1 MTTLAAGSGAAGEPA
16 EDSVRPVPTR
26 ADGVRLLGEQ
36 RGSGYRV
43 APALVQRSDG
53 QILQLTQLLYAV
65 LAAVDGARTVDDIAA
80 LVSSA
85 VHRDVRGAD
94 VETLIAKQLRP
105 LGVLT
110 RPDGS
115 QPEVRKANPLL
126 ALRFRYVVSNPER
139 TRRITAPF
147 AVLFNPLVVLLT
159 CGAFLV
165 IAYWVLFDKGL
176 ASAAHE
182 AFTDP
187 GMLLAVFAITVV
199 SAGFH
204 EFGHA
209 AALRRGGGTP
219 GAMGAG
225 LYLVWPAF
233 YTDVTDSYRLGRRAR
248 LRTDLGGLYFNALL
262 ALAMFAMWAALRWDG
277 LLLVIATQLL
287 QMLRQLPPMLR
298 FDGYHL
304 LADLTGVPDLFHRIK
319 PTMKGL
325 LPTHWRSPEARVLKP
340 WARAVV
346 SLWVLVVVPL
356 MLLTAL
362 VTILTLPR
370 ILASAASSF
379 RTQWTLL
386 AGFWH
391 HGDWTGVGA
400 KVLALVAVIIPVLGV
415 SYLVTRMV
423 RQLVG
428 SALRRTQGRPVRR
441 AGVMALGAAMV
452 AALVWVWWPHGN
464 YRVIQPGERG
474 VLQQAFAPAALSRA
488 VEHAPPQPLVGEAVN
503 AAVPASN
510 TRQALREGDRTTA
523 RTVWPADTPRPTAN
537 QPTLAMVLTPRDP
550 GKPTWVFPFNRPA
563 PPGPGDNQALAVA
576 TEDGS
581 AAYDVAFALVYAD
594 HDTVLNKNEAYAFAS
609 CKNCVA
615 VAVAFQ
621 VVLIV
626 GDAHVIAPQN
636 ISAAVGYN
644 CIRCVTAA
652 LAIQLDVSLPARPNA
667 SVTARL
673 DALWAKIRAFGKHVK
688 GLTFS
693 QIHDRILGYE
703 KQILDIVTPYA
714 ATTAS
719 PTFAGSAS
727 AGAAGPSASGS
738 GTATGPGPTATSTPT
753 SGSPSGSASGS
764 AAQPGA
770 TAPGS
775 TAASTTTTQPSA
787 TGTGSGSAAQV
798 GGPAA
803 STTAPS
809 PAGSTAA

>member
-1 MTTLAAGSGAAGEPA
+1 MTTLAASSGAAGEPA

-53 QILQLTQLLYAV
+53 QILQLTPLLYAV

-80 LVSSA
+80 HVSSA

-94 VETLIAKQLRP
+94 IETLIAKQLRP

-126 ALRFRYVVSNPER
+126 ALRFRYVVSNPR
-139 TRRITAPF
+139 AHPSDHRAVRRSVQPACRP
-147 AVLFNPLVVLLT
+147 AHLRRVP
-159 CGAFLV
+159 V

-233 YTDVTDSYRLGRRAR
+233 YTDVTNSYRLGRRAR

-370 ILASAASSF
+370 ILASAANSF

-400 KVLALVAVIIPVLGV
+400 KVLALIAVIIPVLGV

-488 VEHAPPQPLVGEAVN
+488 IEHAPPQPLTGAAVT

-652 LAIQLDVSLPARPNA
+652 LAIQLDVSLPARSERVRHGPARCLVGQDPCVRQAREGLDVQPNPRPDP
-667 SVTARL
+667 RL
-673 DALWAKIRAFGKHVK
+673 READPRHRDALRRHDGFADVRRIGIGKRGRAER
-688 GLTFS
+688 L
-693 QIHDRILGYE
+693 RIGHRHR
-703 KQILDIVTPYA
+703 TRPH
-714 ATTAS
+714 T
-719 PTFAGSAS
+719 
-727 AGAAGPSASGS
+727 
-738 GTATGPGPTATSTPT
+738 TSTAT

-770 TAPGS
+770 TASGS
-775 TAASTTTTQPSA
+775 TAASATTTQPSA

-798 GGPAA
+798 GGAAA

-809 PAGSTAA
+809 PAGSTAP